1 MKTAIIKILDE
12 VNVKIEGADPLVR
25 RKMVDA
31 CRFFVPNAR
40 HTPAYKLG
48 RWDGYKNLCTIGGRT
63 YLAMLERVLPI
74 LIEAGYHVDIDDQR
88 QDFSFIK
95 FDELKSDSYSH
106 FIWPEGH
113 PFEGQALSLYDH
125 QLDVL
130 NGCGQNLQS
139 VYIAPTAAGKC
150 QPYDSRILTPNGWTT
165 MGDIQKGDFVKCP
178 DGSVSEVIETYYPGS
193 KDVYEITFADGR
205 KVKSC
210 GDHLWPVRN
219 IEWKNSKAG
228 YTRLLTTEQIIE
240 HFGKS
245 KRPLGVPLAD
255 FSEDTHDIDLPLD
268 PWLLGFLI
276 GDGNLKNGI
285 SFSSADSEIVD
296 RVTGLLHE
304 DYKVIKLAGTYDYGI
319 VFKTEELRRKAHS
332 EVISLKERNP
342 NGSITFNQSFA
353 PANMY
358 TRIIND
364 LGLYGKLSHD
374 KFIPEIY
381 FNASHSQRKELMRG
395 LIDSDGYICHKSPT
409 YSTVS
414 EVLAQD
420 VARLAHSL
428 GGIAKVKHSTN
439 RTYVYEGERR
449 PCRDSYNVVMR
460 FKEPWEMTWLPRK
473 KESCGTSYQYGEHL
487 KLVIERVEK
496 VSNEPV
502 KCIMI
507 DHPDHL
513 YVTDGYVQTHNTIV
527 TAILSD
533 MIGKYGGSLV
543 IVPTKDLVD
552 QTCEEYHNMGLD
564 YGKFYGDEKNVTAQH
579 IVGTWQSLEQARLNT
594 KKQNGKVTIDQV
606 LDGKVGVIVD
616 ETHKAKGTVLLD
628 LLCNEMAH
636 IPIRWGLT
644 GTLPEDEIGQC
655 SLECAVGPTSGKID
669 NRDLQEKGILSK
681 CHIDVL
687 QTVELYEKI
696 GDYHTENKFLTSDRK
711 RIESI
716 VEKLILPK
724 KEGQNALILVD
735 KIPTGKLL
743 EELIPGSIFV
753 HGGTPKDKRKEA
765 YDLAKTNDD
774 ITVIA
779 TTGVASTGISI
790 NRIFK
795 LFMFELG
802 KSYIKIIQTIGR
814 GLRIAKDKDFVN
826 IYDICANTKYS
837 KKHLTVRKKHYRTHG
852 YPHKVNKVE
861 IY

>member
-139 VYIAPTAAGKC
+139 VYIAPTAAGK
-150 QPYDSRILTPNGWTT
+150 
-165 MGDIQKGDFVKCP
+165 
-178 DGSVSEVIETYYPGS
+178 
-193 KDVYEITFADGR
+193 
-205 KVKSC
+205 
-210 GDHLWPVRN
+210 
-219 IEWKNSKAG
+219 
-228 YTRLLTTEQIIE
+228 
-240 HFGKS
+240 
-245 KRPLGVPLAD
+245 
-255 FSEDTHDIDLPLD
+255 
-268 PWLLGFLI
+268 
-276 GDGNLKNGI
+276 
-285 SFSSADSEIVD
+285 
-296 RVTGLLHE
+296 
-304 DYKVIKLAGTYDYGI
+304 
-319 VFKTEELRRKAHS
+319 
-332 EVISLKERNP
+332 
-342 NGSITFNQSFA
+342 
-353 PANMY
+353 
-358 TRIIND
+358 
-364 LGLYGKLSHD
+364 
-374 KFIPEIY
+374 
-381 FNASHSQRKELMRG
+381 
-395 LIDSDGYICHKSPT
+395 
-409 YSTVS
+409 
-414 EVLAQD
+414 
-420 VARLAHSL
+420 
-428 GGIAKVKHSTN
+428 
-439 RTYVYEGERR
+439 
-449 PCRDSYNVVMR
+449 
-460 FKEPWEMTWLPRK
+460 
-473 KESCGTSYQYGEHL
+473 
-487 KLVIERVEK
+487 
-496 VSNEPV
+496 
-502 KCIMI
+502 
-507 DHPDHL
+507 
-513 YVTDGYVQTHNTIV
+513 TIV

-724 KEGQNALILVD
+724 KDGQNALILVD